1 MKTGKSQSI
10 LAISAVAFVA
20 ALLIDLY
27 LIFAAPSNIGL
38 IIAVS
43 LIVIVDTY
51 FFVDGI
57 LEKVDEIVAV
67 NIDKQNELTKVE
79 KGIYSV
85 AKREEITR
93 NQSMSAMLNAIVD
106 IREQSA
112 KSYVDSAEQDKMLA
126 KLSIKK
132 DMDNAN
138 KIINSNER
146 IAVLLAKLATENA
159 KSSDE
164 AIDILNDICNSLE
177 MGSYKEQAV
186 SRVDADAVSVVDNSD
201 NLTDI
206 NDLGAVDNLDKDL
219 DTVDNLDI
227 FSNLDMVDNLDA
239 TGSLDVADNS
249 DIFNNLDMVDNLDEA
264 GSLDVVDGLHMAA
277 VKNSET
283 VDDMEAADDLAML
296 DYLGLIDS
304 LGMVD
309 NLDEY
314 EDKLLQNG
322 HANDK
327 MGEYGDNDTEYE
339 ADEYEDDDA
348 EYETDEYEDDDTEDE
363 TDEYEDDDTEDEADE
378 YEDDDTED
386 EADEYDDEDEMDEYE
401 DDMVYDNVYE
411 IPEMVNTLDEDMEF
425 THLKVINS

>member
-10 LAISAVAFVA
+10 LVISAVAFVA

-27 LIFAAPSNIGL
+27 LIIAAPSKIEL

-57 LEKVDEIVAV
+57 LEKVDEIAAV

-85 AKREEITR
+85 AKREEISR
-93 NQSMSAMLNAIVD
+93 NQSMSAMLNAMMD

-112 KSYVDSAEQDKMLA
+112 KSYVDFAEQDKMLT
-126 KLSIKK
+126 KLCIKK

-146 IAVLLAKLATENA
+146 IAVLIAKMATANA

-164 AIDILNDICNSLE
+164 AIDILNDICKGLQQ
-177 MGSYKEQAV
+177 GSYEEDAI
-186 SRVDADAVSVVDNSD
+186 SRADADAQVIVNNLDTDNMDMLNDLAMVD
-201 NLTDI
+201 NLTGV
-206 NDLGAVDNLDKDL
+206 NGSEEA
-219 DTVDNLDI
+219 DNLDI
-227 FSNLDMVDNLDA
+227 FNDLAMVDNLDDDN
-239 TGSLDVADNS
+239 GLDAADGLQHIADN
-249 DIFNNLDMVDNLDEA
+249 A
-264 GSLDVVDGLHMAA
+264 AA
-277 VKNSET
+277 VKNSDT
-283 VDDMEAADDLAML
+283 VDNMDEADDLAML

-314 EDKLLQNG
+314 ED
-322 HANDK
+322 NDV
-327 MGEYGDNDTEYE
+327 
-339 ADEYEDDDA
+339 
-348 EYETDEYEDDDTEDE
+348 EDE
-363 TDEYEDDDTEDEADE
+363 TDEYEDSGIEDEIDE
-378 YEDDDTED
+378 YEDDT
-386 EADEYDDEDEMDEYE
+386 EDEMDEYE
-401 DDMVYDNVYE
+401 DDTEDEMDEYEDDAEDEMDDYGDDRVYDNVYE
-411 IPEMVNTLDEDMEF
+411 IPEMVNNLDEDIEF

>member
-1 MKTGKSQSI
+1 MKTRKSQSI

-27 LIFAAPSNIGL
+27 LIFAVPSKIEL

-85 AKREEITR
+85 AKREEISR
-93 NQSMSAMLNAIVD
+93 NQSMSSMLNAMMD

-112 KSYVDSAEQDKMLA
+112 KSYVDFAEQDKMLT
-126 KLSIKK
+126 KLCIKK

-146 IAVLLAKLATENA
+146 IAVLIAQMATANA

-164 AIDILNDICNSLE
+164 AIDILNDIYKGLQQ
-177 MGSYKEQAV
+177 GSYNEDAI
-186 SRVDADAVSVVDNSD
+186 SRVDADDLGVVNNLDIDNMD
-201 NLTDI
+201 VL
-206 NDLGAVDNLDKDL
+206 NDLDKLDDL
-219 DTVDNLDI
+219 IGVNGLDNLDI
-227 FSNLDMVDNLDA
+227 FNDLGMVDNLDDA
-239 TGSLDVADNS
+239 SGLDTA
-249 DIFNNLDMVDNLDEA
+249 
-264 GSLDVVDGLHMAA
+264 DGLHIADNLA
-277 VKNSET
+277 TDENS
-283 VDDMEAADDLAML
+283 DAADNMDTADNMDAADELAVL

-314 EDKLLQNG
+314 DDKHPKDGQVDG
-322 HANDK
+322 K
-327 MGEYGDNDTEYE
+327 MDEYEDNDTEDEMDDYE
-339 ADEYEDDDA
+339 DNDTEDELDEYDTDDEIDEYEDD
-348 EYETDEYEDDDTEDE
+348 TD
-363 TDEYEDDDTEDEADE
+363 
-378 YEDDDTED
+378 
-386 EADEYDDEDEMDEYE
+386 DEMDEYE
-401 DDMVYDNVYE
+401 DDGVYDNVYE
-411 IPEMVNTLDEDMEF
+411 IPEMVNNLDEDIEY
-425 THLKVINS
+425 THLKIMNS